1 MREIVAGLSFGVVMA
16 TVLLAAAP
24 GSLIWEARPGF
35 RDFGAMIESEGLVV
49 TGNITGEGG
58 VFAFDATTGAPR
70 WRFRGGQMLGYPV
83 TDGEAV
89 FVVTSV
95 PDRRLVALGL
105 KTGKMLWSVAEE
117 RIGND
122 FGPLVEGGKVYL
134 VSRNGK
140 VNAYEARTGKPVW
153 EFAYSP
159 LKGECST
166 GLALSGNRL
175 FFGGGDEPRPHSE
188 GKSLWALDASTGR
201 MLWRYRATI
210 SPTDEDGQCVSTPAV
225 SGGLLVSTAAH
236 TVFALDAVSGA
247 PRWKKTVERMVRGDM
262 KPRVLSQVLIA
273 NGAVYCYFPEGLTS
287 WSLSNGAPLMELPGR
302 FPDSNYNVRLA
313 EFDGVLYFVGGLPSD
328 GESAASSPLHAFDLN
343 TRRVLW
349 THRVTAGSWSTN
361 YLLPTPS
368 GVYYENEKV
377 LAKVAR

>member
-1 MREIVAGLSFGVVMA
+1 MA
-16 TVLLAAAP
+16 TVLLAASP

-35 RDFGAMIESEGLVV
+35 RDFGAMIESGGLVF

-58 VFAFDATTGAPR
+58 VFAFDAATGAPR
-70 WRFRGGQMLGYPV
+70 WRFPGGQMLGYPV

-105 KTGKMLWSVAEE
+105 KTGKMLWSVTEE

-122 FGPLVEGGKVYL
+122 FGPLVDGGKVYL

-188 GKSLWALDASTGR
+188 GKSLWALDASTGKL
-201 MLWRYRATI
+201 LWRHRARV
-210 SPTDEDGQCVSTPAV
+210 SAYDEEGECVSTPAV
-225 SGGLLVSTAAH
+225 SGGQVVSTAAH
-236 TVFALDAVSGA
+236 SVFALDAASGA
-247 PRWKKTVERMVRGDM
+247 PRWKKTVERMVNRDM

-273 NGAVYCYFPEGLTS
+273 DGAVYCYFPEGLTS
-287 WSLSNGAPLMELPGR
+287 WSLSNGAPLMELPGK
-302 FPDSNYNVRLA
+302 FPDSNFNVRLT
-313 EFDGVLYFVGGLPSD
+313 EFGGVLYFVGDLASD
-328 GESAASSPLHAFDLN
+328 GDSAGRLPLHALDLK
-343 TRRVLW
+343 TGKVLW
-349 THRVTAGSWSTN
+349 THRVAPDTWTTG
-361 YLLPTPS
+361 YLLPTAG
-368 GVYYENEKV
+368 GVYYENQKV
-377 LAKVAR
+377 LAKVVR